1 LTFLS
6 LATMPL
12 AVSLIRHMYSVYL
25 MSEYSM
31 QCYLLVR
38 ILFVHGLGHC

>member
-1 LTFLS
+1 
-6 LATMPL
+6 
-12 AVSLIRHMYSVYL
+12 
-25 MSEYSM
+25 M